1 MSNLPPKVASVA
13 FRLWL
18 ADDLSDDDL
27 REILKKLGY
36 LE

>member
-1 MSNLPPKVASVA
+1 MSNLPLEVASVA

-18 ADDLSDDDL
+18 ADALSDDDL

-36 LE
+36 LK